1 MCICGGRALTFSS
14 FFKLRTNFTPNQIY
28 YNICSA
34 CIGGMVGTNCSGTN
48 AVRWGTM
55 REWVINLTVVLPD
68 GKIIKTRQRPR

>member
-1 MCICGGRALTFSS
+1 
-14 FFKLRTNFTPNQIY
+14 
-28 YNICSA
+28 
-34 CIGGMVGTNCSGTN
+34 MVGTNCSGTN